1 MRIKRPRER
10 APAIRRRGGEG
21 AEAVE
26 REGWMCVRGKEGR
39 GERLTDRA
47 DRGAYVVERK
57 FRKESF
63 FHPRCSYAPLEIWRS
78 QRSSSTRVFQT
89 DLKLCSRTARTR
101 IANASLWVMRYTG
114 RFSRVFTEGEKR
126 RGEGHCLSCLLRSRW
141 ETFPGYRIR
150 CTVLRSLRRRKLRW
164 KCIPSTPLEKSKLLN
179 SLIF

>member
-78 QRSSSTRVFQT
+78 QRSSSTRRFSKPTLSCVREQ
-89 DLKLCSRTARTR
+89 LERVLRTR
-101 IANASLWVMRYTG
+101 HYELWDTQADFHG
-114 RFSRVFTEGEKR
+114 FSRREGRGGGRDIVSAACCVAAER
-126 RGEGHCLSCLLRSRW
+126 RFQVTGSGARFYAACGAGNCGENAFPLL
-141 ETFPGYRIR
+141 
-150 CTVLRSLRRRKLRW
+150 L
-164 KCIPSTPLEKSKLLN
+164 
-179 SLIF
+179 